1 MKLRPYQSR
10 SIDELWQWFATHPN
24 EDPIFEAS
32 VGAGKS
38 LMIAEIARRVDA
50 EAPGSRVLVLVH
62 QKELLEQNLDKL
74 LRVWPGV
81 DVGICSAAMGRKSL
95 LRQVTYATIGSVWK
109 HAARLGRIDLVLA
122 DECFTAGTMVATPCG
137 PRPIELIAP
146 GDIVFT
152 ATGRGEVRAVSKR
165 SSDVIYRVRTSDGR
179 SIRTTA
185 NHPFFTASGWVR
197 AADLE
202 RGARIARLE
211 DMPALWR
218 DLQAS
223 RVHKTG
229 RGHHVPGPSHFREGS
244 LLLDLLLEEGGERDV
259 GAGRKRE
266 DVLNSSI
273 DRSRSICSWW
283 ERHWADS
290 SAVHGTEGAGPWVGA
305 GAADQD
311 RNGQGERLPDVVQGR
326 LGQHNAEGGDRAGR
340 SVALR
345 GSQSQGSEEGQP
357 AGYAWV
363 ESVEAEER
371 GRSEAVFN
379 LDVSGHPS
387 YFADGVLVHNCHLIN
402 PKEIGMWR
410 TFISELRRYCP
421 HTRVIG
427 FTGTPF
433 RGNGAWL
440 TADKDALFSAVATR
454 VTMRELIDL
463 GFLAPLKSVATETRI
478 ETADVKV
485 SGGDYVVADLA
496 KAADK
501 VELVEKTCDEIV
513 RLAASRRR
521 WLVFAVT
528 VEHAQHVA
536 DALKRRGVAAA
547 VVHGATPK
555 AERAELISLYRKG
568 TLRCLVN
575 VAVLTTGFDAPEVDF
590 IALLRATKSP
600 VLYCLDAETEILTSH
615 GWRGIG
621 KISEGD
627 CVLSADRVTGR
638 GRWSRVTGVVR
649 RPMEKHEQWVEYEAP
664 RANFRVTDG
673 HRMLFRTSTFGGGW
687 SEMKVAA
694 ALDMAKHR
702 DSIRMPTAVRVETCG
717 VPLTDHELYL
727 VGILMTDGTWTTHQA
742 TISQSE
748 RHPEILKR
756 IEAALDGAGIAY
768 KKRLIAPPKPGSEIQ
783 QRHPRWVYSIS
794 MGDPRCGRPGKG
806 LRYMTP
812 YLDNDLAPALMQMT
826 RSQFITLLKAIHDG
840 DGFKQ
845 KYVTEWTP
853 SGWSI
858 CSVRAVLMDR
868 LQAIAVMHGM
878 TANLRWEKGPSRK
891 RAIGVISIND
901 QDWRSVGGTGNR
913 PQIEVKPGTNE
924 EVWCVESED
933 GTIVTRRRGKV
944 TVMGNCQIAGRGMRV
959 VGADITE
966 SIRNGKADCLWAD
979 FTSTTEEM
987 GPVDLVKGR
996 EPPKKGKGEA
1006 PFRICDNCG
1015 NRNHASALVCRE
1027 CGFNF
1032 PEPERIKHDAI
1043 ASGAAVMGM
1052 EVDAKRPTYEVTDV
1066 RYRLHVKHDDDG
1078 NESTSMRVEYMQGMR
1093 CVAKQWVLFDHTG
1106 YGRAKAEGWWM
1117 QRVAEPGI
1125 PVPSTSAEAVDWAE
1139 NHGALI
1145 KPHSIQ
1151 VSLDGKYPEIIYFNW
1166 TKDDPYAKPDFDTQG
1181 HQDRAAAGDEAARE
1195 DVGHAAADAD
1205 HAAAE
1210 RGRAADVVQDMHQL
1224 DGGNLPSPQINP
1236 AR

>member
-1 MKLRPYQSR
+1 MRLRPYQSR

-109 HAARLGRIDLVLA
+109 HAARLGRIDLILA
-122 DECFTAGTMVATPCG
+122 DE
-137 PRPIELIAP
+137 
-146 GDIVFT
+146 
-152 ATGRGEVRAVSKR
+152 
-165 SSDVIYRVRTSDGR
+165 
-179 SIRTTA
+179 
-185 NHPFFTASGWVR
+185 
-197 AADLE
+197 
-202 RGARIARLE
+202 
-211 DMPALWR
+211 
-218 DLQAS
+218 
-223 RVHKTG
+223 
-229 RGHHVPGPSHFREGS
+229 
-244 LLLDLLLEEGGERDV
+244 
-259 GAGRKRE
+259 
-266 DVLNSSI
+266 
-273 DRSRSICSWW
+273 
-283 ERHWADS
+283 
-290 SAVHGTEGAGPWVGA
+290 
-305 GAADQD
+305 
-311 RNGQGERLPDVVQGR
+311 
-326 LGQHNAEGGDRAGR
+326 
-340 SVALR
+340 
-345 GSQSQGSEEGQP
+345 
-357 AGYAWV
+357 
-363 ESVEAEER
+363 
-371 GRSEAVFN
+371 
-379 LDVSGHPS
+379 
-387 YFADGVLVHNCHLIN
+387 CHLIN

-600 VLYCLDAETEILTSH
+600 VLY
-615 GWRGIG
+615 
-621 KISEGD
+621 
-627 CVLSADRVTGR
+627 V
-638 GRWSRVTGVVR
+638 
-649 RPMEKHEQWVEYEAP
+649 
-664 RANFRVTDG
+664 
-673 HRMLFRTSTFGGGW
+673 
-687 SEMKVAA
+687 
-694 ALDMAKHR
+694 
-702 DSIRMPTAVRVETCG
+702 
-717 VPLTDHELYL
+717 
-727 VGILMTDGTWTTHQA
+727 
-742 TISQSE
+742 
-748 RHPEILKR
+748 
-756 IEAALDGAGIAY
+756 
-768 KKRLIAPPKPGSEIQ
+768 
-783 QRHPRWVYSIS
+783 
-794 MGDPRCGRPGKG
+794 
-806 LRYMTP
+806 
-812 YLDNDLAPALMQMT
+812 
-826 RSQFITLLKAIHDG
+826 
-840 DGFKQ
+840 
-845 KYVTEWTP
+845 
-853 SGWSI
+853 
-858 CSVRAVLMDR
+858 
-868 LQAIAVMHGM
+868 
-878 TANLRWEKGPSRK
+878 
-891 RAIGVISIND
+891 
-901 QDWRSVGGTGNR
+901 
-913 PQIEVKPGTNE
+913 
-924 EVWCVESED
+924 
-933 GTIVTRRRGKV
+933 
-944 TVMGNCQIAGRGMRV
+944 QIAGRGMRC
-959 VGADITE
+959 VGADINE

-1052 EVDAKRPTYEVTDV
+1052 EVDARRPTYEITDV
-1066 RYRLHVKHDDDG
+1066 RYRLHTKHDDDG

-1093 CVAKQWVLFDHTG
+1093 VVAKQWVLFDHTG

-1151 VSLDGKYPEIIYFNW
+1151 VSLEGKYPEIIYFNW
-1166 TKDDPYAKPDFDTQG
+1166 TKDDPYAKPDLDTQG
-1181 HQDRAAAGDEAARE
+1181 DQDRGAGGAATANPPVGSAAAVADQAAAG
-1195 DVGHAAADAD
+1195 
-1205 HAAAE
+1205 
-1210 RGRAADVVQDMHQL
+1210 
-1224 DGGNLPSPQINP
+1224 
-1236 AR
+1236 